1 MIEQEF
7 SSVAKTVVEDIGG
20 LSEGDELLLVTDPE
34 KVHIAR
40 ALSSA
45 ARAIDAT
52 AVIAVK
58 PRLETH
64 GAELPKSVA
73 EAMLG
78 ADLVFDVNTHAIT
91 HTDARRRA
99 SAQGIP
105 FVILRGITDDII
117 IEQLDTDYDE
127 LNEVTQAVAA
137 VQSAAD
143 SAHVTTPH
151 GTDVEMELTGRSGFG
166 FDADISVNG
175 FVAIPAGK
183 SAITPLEG
191 TTEGTI
197 VVDYSF
203 DSIGTLSEPIEL
215 TVEGG
220 RVVEVEGGAEAD
232 DLQQIIDNHDDN
244 ATNIAE
250 APSLGTNKDVK
261 LCGNQ
266 ASDKKKRGTVHFAI
280 GDNISLGGEV
290 ESDMHL
296 DATLTKPTVRF
307 DGETVVDRGDFK
319 KEKIL
324 QLAEEFS
331 D

>member
-7 SSVAKTVVEDIGG
+7 SSVAKTVVEEIGHV
-20 LSEGDELLLVTDPE
+20 EAGDELLLVTDPL

-45 ARAIDAT
+45 ARAAGAT
-52 AVIAVK
+52 TVIAVK
-58 PRLETH
+58 PRLDTH
-64 GAELPKSVA
+64 GAELPTSVA
-73 EAMLG
+73 DAMLG
-78 ADLVFDVNTHAIT
+78 ADLVMDVNTHAIT

-99 SAQGIP
+99 SEAGIP
-105 FVILRGITDDII
+105 FVILRGVTDEIL
-117 IEQLDTDYDE
+117 IEQMDTDYEE

-191 TTEGTI
+191 TTQGTI

-203 DSIGTLSEPIEL
+203 DAIGTLSEPIEL
-215 TVEGG
+215 TVEDG
-220 RVVEVEGGAEAD
+220 RVVDVDGGAEAD
-232 DLQQIIDNHDDN
+232 DLQRIIDDHDEN

-307 DGETVVDRGDFK
+307 DGETIVDRGDFK

-324 QLAEEFS
+324 ALADELGN
-331 D
+331 